1 MAVVSAE
8 VERLRAQH
16 ADAVREKSAAD
27 SKCRKLAD
35 KVAAL
40 EGERADLRRQLA
52 KERKEANEAL
62 AKAKSAQAEAN
73 LAWAE
78 GSLARQRAEE
88 LEERLNA
95 LQTRVERAEASTR
108 SEVERTRKQLMDSYH
123 ELGAR
128 TVDFEVPDRE
138 PGLHCLEW
146 LQEELLALPAIVE
159 GFMSYASL
167 VTCEGAMNALSREG
181 CRHYEV
187 FDQANEDF
195 ERDIYKVED
204 LVVKESAGAL
214 YDRMWGPHDWEVVRE
229 LTETARG
236 QVMFDFCLVFVECGL
251 YVGLLNL
258 CVVSQAARGE
268 KVEDFGALNSVQP
281 DSESNPVAAVS
292 EAAPEPPP
300 ETVEGVPDAPTATV
314 AGGGPSP
321 TAAARAEDP
330 VKMAAEPVAE
340 DPTTAGSSQVA

>member
-1 MAVVSAE
+1 VSAE

-16 ADAVREKSAAD
+16 ADVVREKSAAD

-40 EGERADLRRQLA
+40 EGERTDLRRQLA
-52 KERKEANEAL
+52 EERKEANEAL
-62 AKAKSAQAEAN
+62 AKAQSAQAEAN
-73 LAWAE
+73 LARAE

-95 LQTRVERAEASTR
+95 LQTRVERTEASTR

-138 PGLHCLEW
+138 PGLRCLEW

-187 FDQANEDF
+187 FDQADEDF

-204 LVVKESAGAL
+204 PVVKESAGAL
-214 YDRMWGPHDWEVVRE
+214 FDRMWGPHGREVVRE
-229 LTETARG
+229 RSETARG
-236 QVMFDFCLVFVECGL
+236 QVMFDFCLVL
-251 YVGLLNL
+251 LNVGLLNL
-258 CVVSQAARGE
+258 CAVSQAARNE
-268 KVEDFGALNSVQP
+268 KVEDFGALNSAQP
-281 DSESNPVAAVS
+281 NSESNPVAAVS
-292 EAAPEPPP
+292 EVAPAPPP
-300 ETVEGVPDAPTATV
+300 ETVEGVPDAPAATA
-314 AGGGPSP
+314 AGGGSSP
-321 TAAARAEDP
+321 TAAPRAEDP
-330 VKMAAEPVAE
+330 VRWRRSRRRRIPRQL
-340 DPTTAGSSQVA
+340 GLRRWLSGCG